1 MSYLVLARKWRPR
14 LLSEVVGQDHVVRTL
29 SHALDNER
37 LHHAYLF
44 TGTRGVG
51 KTTLARILAKA
62 LNCETGVTSN
72 PCNKCT
78 ACTGIDEGQF
88 MDLIEV
94 DAASRTKVEDTRAL
108 LENVPYQPTAAR
120 YKIYLIDE
128 IHMLSG
134 HSFNAL
140 LKTLEEPPSHV
151 KFLLATTDP
160 QKLPIT
166 VLSRC
171 IQFNLRALDQEE
183 IQGQLEKI
191 LSEESVD
198 YELEAL
204 TEIARQARGSL
215 RDGLSILDQ
224 AISFTGESVK
234 EDLVRDMLGMISQD
248 YIYELLQCLAEADPE
263 KVMEVVENMCQR
275 AVNFTSVLDELLI
288 LMHDLALLKLS
299 PATLKASN
307 KYSARLEAL
316 AELLTEEDLQ
326 LFYQIG
332 MIGKRD
338 LNLAPDPKSGFEMI
352 LLRMLAFTPQ
362 IEQPDSDNQQ
372 QPQASVKPSK
382 PQAPVRS
389 SAPSSTLKTVA
400 EPKEPERPA
409 PSLPQQIKSSD
420 DWLNFVKNS
429 KMLAGA
435 DSLARSLS
443 FHSADE
449 QEIRLASTEKTA
461 ILLKREKNLEDL
473 EKSVQAALKSG
484 IKIKI
489 ESETSTNESLGN
501 KEIREH
507 DELLEATIRKIESE
521 PIPALL
527 INEFGGKINRASV
540 QPPNLET

>member
-14 LLSEVVGQDHVVRTL
+14 LLNEVVGQDHVVRTL

-72 PCNKCT
+72 PCNTCT

-120 YKIYLIDE
+120 YKVYLIDE

-166 VLSRC
+166 ILSRC

-224 AISFTGESVK
+224 AISFTSESVK
-234 EDLVRDMLGMISQD
+234 EELVRDMLGMISQD
-248 YIYELLQCLAEADPE
+248 YIYELLQCIAETDAE
-263 KVMEVVENMCQR
+263 KVMAVVEKMCQR
-275 AVNFTSVLDELLI
+275 AVNFPSVLDELLI
-288 LMHDLALLKLS
+288 LMHDLALLKFS
-299 PATLKASN
+299 PTTLKASN
-307 KYSARLEAL
+307 KHSARLESL

-362 IEQPDSDNQQ
+362 IEQPDTDNQQ
-372 QPQASVKPSK
+372 PPQASVKPSK
-382 PQAPVRS
+382 PLPT
-389 SAPSSTLKTVA
+389 PETVA
-400 EPKEPERPA
+400 KSDSPESPTT
-409 PSLPQQIKSSD
+409 SLPQQIKSSD
-420 DWLNFVKNS
+420 DWLNFVENS
-429 KMLAGA
+429 KMLSGA

-449 QEIRLASTEKTA
+449 QELRLASTEQTA
-461 ILLKREKNLEDL
+461 VLLKREKNLEEL
-473 EKSVQAALKSG
+473 EKSVQNVLKSRV
-484 IKIKI
+484 KIKI
-489 ESETSTNESLGN
+489 ESESNTNESLGN

-507 DELLEATIRKIESE
+507 DELVEATIRKIESE

-527 INEFGGKINRASV
+527 INEFGGTINRASV